1 MHLCTVLTCCKRN
14 GSYEAKQ
21 CKTEP
26 CRISSCLST
35 VYTNSRLYLEYS
47 EWLFVMESAGP
58 LYRGF
63 YNISMYT
70 VNHIWKYCKDRQDI
84 EDVWF
89 GQALGM

>member
-1 MHLCTVLTCCKRN
+1 
-14 GSYEAKQ
+14 
-21 CKTEP
+21 
-26 CRISSCLST
+26 
-35 VYTNSRLYLEYS
+35 
-47 EWLFVMESAGP
+47 MESAGP